1 MPKARKSTRNS
12 DAMDAEGHEEV
23 RDVFV
28 VFYRVV
34 AVFLSSFLS
43 LSVSFYALS
52 LEEVNS
58 SNSFNSIFNSTVA
71 RILTESLC
79 LSLFLSLFVTLA
91 TTTTMSSWKR

>member
-52 LEEVNS
+52 SEEISPLLRVS
-58 SNSFNSIFNSTVA
+58 QFVQFNQFN
-71 RILTESLC
+71 
-79 LSLFLSLFVTLA
+79 F
-91 TTTTMSSWKR
+91 

>member
-28 VFYRVV
+28 VFTTSSR
-34 AVFLSSFLS
+34 FLIFFSS